1 MPVAEKP
8 SQLDSAVPAAV
19 VLGFGALL
27 VVNRCGRRF
36 QLRAAMRTPP
46 KDGPDGP
53 DGTGRAE
60 PEAVNPVDSSKPS

>member
-1 MPVAEKP
+1 VA
-8 SQLDSAVPAAV
+8 AA
-19 VLGFGALL
+19 
-27 VVNRCGRRF
+27 F